1 MPTQQ
6 PATVATATTAV
17 ERFTVT
23 DGSAMYAV
31 TLGEHTAWLTPD
43 EAADLADQLAWA
55 RGTDLVSRSLLVEVS

>member
-1 MPTQQ
+1 ML
-6 PATVATATTAV
+6 ATKTAKIAV

-23 DGSAMYAV
+23 DGSALYAV
-31 TLGEHTAWLTPD
+31 TLGDHTQWLTPD